1 MSFDLTADLNQRRK
15 QNLFR
20 ATRIA
25 QSPQGPIMQVDGR
38 EYLTFCS
45 NDYLGL
51 ANHPKLIESFQ
62 SAAKKYGVGSGAA
75 HLVSGHTQ
83 AHESLE
89 HALAKFTG
97 RDKAI
102 LFSTGYMANI
112 GVISSLL
119 SKPDAVFEDKWN
131 HASLLDG
138 GLLSGARFQ
147 RYPHNNLENLS
158 SKLDKSSA
166 RRKLIVTDG
175 VFSMDGDKADLPALA
190 KLAKEKDVW
199 LMVDDAHGMAALGGT
214 GAGICEEQGVGQSD
228 VQILMG
234 TLGKGIGTAGA
245 FVAGSEELIDYL
257 TNFAR
262 PYIYTTAMP
271 AAIAAA
277 TLTSLNII
285 ESEPERREHLN
296 KLIVYFRKEAMSLGF
311 QLMKSE
317 TAIQPLLVGE
327 ADQALAISAQLKD
340 LGILVTAI
348 RPPTVPAGTSRL
360 RITLSASHSF
370 DHVDQLLAGLKTVM
384 AKTNT
389 STSTPSTSTLFP
401 STHSTEQHS

>member
-1 MSFDLTADLNQRRK
+1 MSFDLAADLKHRRE

-20 ATRIA
+20 STRIA
-25 QSPQGPIMQVDGR
+25 QSPQGPLMQVDGQQ
-38 EYLTFCS
+38 YLTFCS
-45 NDYLGL
+45 NDYLGM

-62 SAAKKYGVGSGAA
+62 AAAKQYGVGSGAA
-75 HLVSGHTQ
+75 HLVNGHTQ

-102 LFSTGYMANI
+102 LFSTGYMANL
-112 GVISSLL
+112 GVIASLL
-119 SKPDAVFEDKWN
+119 SKQDAVFEDKWN

-147 RYPHNNLENLS
+147 RYPHNDLNNLS
-158 SKLDKSSA
+158 AKLDKSSA
-166 RRKLIVTDG
+166 RRKLMVTDG
-175 VFSMDGDKADLPALA
+175 VFSMDGDKANLPALA
-190 KLAKEKDVW
+190 KLAKQKDAW
-199 LMVDDAHGMAALGGT
+199 LMVDDAHGMGALGNT
-214 GAGICEEQGVGQSD
+214 GAGLCEEQGVSQND

-271 AAIAAA
+271 AAVAAA

-285 ESEPERREHLN
+285 SSEPERRQHLN
-296 KLIVYFRKEAMSLGF
+296 KLITYFRKEALNLGF
-311 QLMKSE
+311 KLMNS
-317 TAIQPLLVGE
+317 TSAIQPLLVGE
-327 ADQALAISAQLKD
+327 ADKALFISRQLKD

-348 RPPTVPAGTSRL
+348 RPPTVPVGTSRL
-360 RITLSASHSF
+360 RITFSASHSI
-370 DHVDQLLAGLKTVM
+370 DHVDQLLAALKTVM
-384 AKTNT
+384 ASIALSAN
-389 STSTPSTSTLFP
+389 
-401 STHSTEQHS
+401 HSTESYS

>member
-1 MSFDLTADLNQRRK
+1 MSFDLTADLNQRRE

-62 SAAKKYGVGSGAA
+62 SAAKQYGVGSGAA
-75 HLVSGHTQ
+75 HLVNGHSQ

-190 KLAKEKDVW
+190 KLAKEKDAW
-199 LMVDDAHGMAALGGT
+199 LMVDDAHGMAALGNN

-228 VQILMG
+228 AQILMG
-234 TLGKGIGTAGA
+234 TLGKGFGTAGA

-285 ESEPERREHLN
+285 KSEPERREHLN
-296 KLIVYFRKEAMSLGF
+296 KLIAYFRTEALGIGF
-311 QLMKSE
+311 QLMDSE
-317 TAIQPLLVGE
+317 TAIQPLLVGD
-327 ADQALAISAQLKD
+327 AHKAMAISARLKD
-340 LGILVTAI
+340 LGLLVTAI
-348 RPPTVPAGTSRL
+348 RPPTVPVGTSRL

-370 DHVDQLLAGLKTVM
+370 DQLNRLLAALKIVVTEVNTLPN
-384 AKTNT
+384 TNT
-389 STSTPSTSTLFP
+389 P
-401 STHSTEQHS
+401 EQHS

>member
-1 MSFDLTADLNQRRK
+1 MSFDLAADLKHRRE

-20 ATRIA
+20 STRIA
-25 QSPQGPIMQVDGR
+25 QSPQGPLMQVDGQQ
-38 EYLTFCS
+38 YLTFCS
-45 NDYLGL
+45 NDYLGM

-62 SAAKKYGVGSGAA
+62 AAAKQYGVGSGAA
-75 HLVSGHTQ
+75 HLVNGHTQ

-97 RDKAI
+97 REKAI
-102 LFSTGYMANI
+102 LFSTGYMANL
-112 GVISSLL
+112 GVIASLL
-119 SKPDAVFEDKWN
+119 SKQDAVFEDKWN

-147 RYPHNNLENLS
+147 RYPHNDLNNLS
-158 SKLDKSSA
+158 AKLDKSSA
-166 RRKLIVTDG
+166 RRKLMVTDG
-175 VFSMDGDKADLPALA
+175 VFSMDGDKANLPALA
-190 KLAKEKDVW
+190 KLAKQKDAW
-199 LMVDDAHGMAALGGT
+199 LMVDDAHGMGALGST
-214 GAGICEEQGVGQSD
+214 GAGLCEEQGVSQND

-271 AAIAAA
+271 AAVAAA

-285 ESEPERREHLN
+285 SSEPERRQHLN
-296 KLIVYFRKEAMSLGF
+296 KLITYFRKEALNLGF
-311 QLMKSE
+311 KLMNS
-317 TAIQPLLVGE
+317 TSAIQPLLVGE
-327 ADQALAISAQLKD
+327 ADKALFISQQLKD

-348 RPPTVPAGTSRL
+348 RPPTVPVGTSRL
-360 RITLSASHSF
+360 RITFSASHSI
-370 DHVDQLLAGLKTVM
+370 DHVDQLLAALKTVM
-384 AKTNT
+384 ASIALSAN
-389 STSTPSTSTLFP
+389 
-401 STHSTEQHS
+401 HSTESYS

>member
-1 MSFDLTADLNQRRK
+1 MSFDLAADLKHRRE

-20 ATRIA
+20 STRIA
-25 QSPQGPIMQVDGR
+25 QSPQGPLMQVDGQQ
-38 EYLTFCS
+38 YLTFCS
-45 NDYLGL
+45 NDYLGM

-62 SAAKKYGVGSGAA
+62 AAAKQYGVGSGAA
-75 HLVSGHTQ
+75 HLVNGHTQ

-102 LFSTGYMANI
+102 LFSTGYMANL
-112 GVISSLL
+112 GVIASLL
-119 SKPDAVFEDKWN
+119 SKQDAVFEDKWN

-147 RYPHNNLENLS
+147 RYPHNDLNNLS
-158 SKLDKSSA
+158 AKLDKSSA
-166 RRKLIVTDG
+166 RRKLMVTDG
-175 VFSMDGDKADLPALA
+175 VFSMDGDKANLPALA
-190 KLAKEKDVW
+190 KLAKQKDAW
-199 LMVDDAHGMAALGGT
+199 LMVDDAHGMGALGST
-214 GAGICEEQGVGQSD
+214 GAGLCEEQGVSQND

-271 AAIAAA
+271 AAVAAA

-285 ESEPERREHLN
+285 SSEPERRQHLN
-296 KLIVYFRKEAMSLGF
+296 KLITYFRKEALNLGF
-311 QLMKSE
+311 KLMNS
-317 TAIQPLLVGE
+317 TSAIQPLLVGG
-327 ADQALAISAQLKD
+327 ADKALFISQQLKD

-348 RPPTVPAGTSRL
+348 RPPTVPMGTSRL
-360 RITLSASHSF
+360 RITFSSSHSI
-370 DHVDQLLAGLKTVM
+370 DHVDQLLAALKTVM
-384 AKTNT
+384 ASIALSAN
-389 STSTPSTSTLFP
+389 
-401 STHSTEQHS
+401 HSTESYS

>member
-1 MSFDLTADLNQRRK
+1 MSFDLAADLNQRRE

-25 QSPQGPIMQVDGR
+25 QSPQGPLMRVDG
-38 EYLTFCS
+38 EQYLTFCS
-45 NDYLGL
+45 NDYLGM

-62 SAAKKYGVGSGAA
+62 AAAKQYGVGSGAA
-75 HLVSGHTQ
+75 HLVNGHTQ

-89 HALAKFTG
+89 YELAKFTG

-102 LFSTGYMANI
+102 LFSTGYMANL
-112 GVISSLL
+112 GVIGSLL
-119 SKPDAVFEDKWN
+119 SKQDGVFEDKWN

-147 RYPHNNLENLS
+147 RYLHNDLANLS
-158 SKLDKSSA
+158 NKLDNSSV

-175 VFSMDGDKADLPALA
+175 VFSMDGDKADLPRLA
-190 KLAKEKDVW
+190 KLAKEKDAW
-199 LMVDDAHGMAALGGT
+199 LMVDDAHGMGALGVT
-214 GAGICEEQGVGQSD
+214 GAGLCEEQGVSQSD
-228 VQILMG
+228 AQILMG
-234 TLGKGIGTAGA
+234 TLGKGMGTAGA

-257 TNFAR
+257 SNFAR

-277 TLTSLNII
+277 TLTSLKIVS
-285 ESEPERREHLN
+285 SEPERRGDLN
-296 KLIVYFRKEAMSLGF
+296 KIITYFRQEALLLGF
-311 QLMKSE
+311 QLMDSN

-327 ADQALAISAQLKD
+327 ASQALAISEQLKD
-340 LGILVTAI
+340 VGILVTAI

-360 RITLSASHSF
+360 RITFSASHSI
-370 DHVDQLLAGLKTVM
+370 DHVDQLLAALKTVM
-384 AKTNT
+384 ASVGLSKKN
-389 STSTPSTSTLFP
+389 SM
-401 STHSTEQHS
+401 EQHS